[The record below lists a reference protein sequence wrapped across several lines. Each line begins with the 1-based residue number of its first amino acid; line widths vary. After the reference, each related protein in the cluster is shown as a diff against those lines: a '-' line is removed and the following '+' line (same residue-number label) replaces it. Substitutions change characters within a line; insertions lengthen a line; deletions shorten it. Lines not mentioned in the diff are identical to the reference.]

1 MSCVHCTD
9 VCQSLPVIQRRI
21 NSLTLLSAYSC
32 TLKVILPAIIWP
44 TVKWPTVFCPHAI
57 RPIVHYM
64 RVHSS
69 IFDWPTLSVDPNWHV
84 HQLSFGKMTWHQKN
98 TKEMTTTLLILKPIV
113 GRKWSRLLW
122 TKQKNFFVTGGKKR
136 NGLDLQ
142 DKLFEHEP
150 TFLSSTCPIWLEWIG
165 LPFSRLLGYDR
176 CRSNWKVIPDGKI
189 EQSLFY
195 LLFAFAQQQQQQQL
209 QQPNPSK
216 FAVKSFFQMFCE
228 KAEYDRA
235 WAEHHTRP
243 INRF

>member
-122 TKQKNFFVTGGKKR
+122 TKQKNFFVTGGKKKKWMR
-136 NGLDLQ
+136 SSSEAVWTRADFFILHLLD
-142 DKLFEHEP
+142 
-150 TFLSSTCPIWLEWIG
+150 WIG
-165 LPFSRLLGYDR
+165 LDWIGMDWIGMD
-176 CRSNWKVIPDGKI
+176 C
-189 EQSLFY
+189 LFRG
-195 LLFAFAQQQQQQQL
+195 
-209 QQPNPSK
+209 S
-216 FAVKSFFQMFCE
+216 
-228 KAEYDRA
+228 
-235 WAEHHTRP
+235 
-243 INRF
+243 